1 MNSGKKR
8 QSRRQRGNRVGKP
21 IRAVIRQLSTRYA
34 AMSTDLSLLFLIT
47 TAGRAFFIDI
57 HPIDAHGDL
66 PTRQCKA
73 AVLQKTC

>member
-1 MNSGKKR
+1 LPINPRKEGR
-8 QSRRQRGNRVGKP
+8 TINHRRFVLV
-21 IRAVIRQLSTRYA
+21 VIGDWEFCA
-34 AMSTDLSLLFLIT
+34 ASL
-47 TAGRAFFIDI
+47 AFFIDI